1 MVQKKPKKFIWKKHK
16 TMRDFR
22 SHTEKHIEKFWVQNI
37 KPEMSVADVDNKIH
51 TLIHSLLLKGEENPA
66 NVHSV
71 HLHKSM
77 L

>member
-37 KPEMSVADVDNKIH
+37 KPEMSVADVDN
-51 TLIHSLLLKGEENPA
+51 
-66 NVHSV
+66 
-71 HLHKSM
+71 
-77 L
+77 